1 MVTYQ
6 IKHLSAED
14 IDLMQKLLN
23 IFEAE
28 FNDTEVYGS
37 KRPDDNYIRDL
48 LNSNGVITLIAYNAN
63 NVMGGLVAY
72 ELKKFEQRRSEI
84 YIYDLAVSKEYWR
97 QGIATALINAL
108 KPIAR
113 DRGAWV
119 IFVQADYSDEPAVKL
134 YTKMGTREDVLH
146 FDIPV
151 KEISDKE

>member
-48 LNSNGVITLIAYNAN
+48 LNSDGVITLIAYNAN